1 MAVTAPLQERRR
13 FARSEPSDRFLINL
27 LRPEGPLAADYV
39 NWSEGGMCLRLQ
51 ETLEVRSTVRLQVMA
66 GRARPVECTGQVAW
80 VMQRM
85 DLRGIPPFLFDI
97 GIRFVNPPLP
107 LRQWMAQREGALAPP
122 PTNGPPAQ
130 ETVLEPSTIRGRQLV
145 PRLLREAGRSSPWHL
160 VVSVDGL
167 PCFSGHYASQ
177 RAATIAWAVFQR
189 QQARGKRSAK
199 G

>member
-1 MAVTAPLQERRR
+1 MAVTAQLQERRR
-13 FARSEPSDRFLINL
+13 FARGEPSDRFMINL
-27 LRPEGPLAADYV
+27 LRPEGPLAAGYI

-66 GRARPVECTGQVAW
+66 GRARPVECTGRVAW

-107 LRQWMAQREGALAPP
+107 LRQWMAQRAGAPAPIP
-122 PTNGPPAQ
+122 ANGPPAQ
-130 ETVLEPSTIRGRQLV
+130 ETPLEPSTIRGRRFL
-145 PRLLREAGRSSPWHL
+145 PRLLREIGRPSPWHL

-189 QQARGKRSAK
+189 QQVRGKRSAK